1 MSNTEENTINISD
14 MLLSMAECVIE
25 TPQNFTIPKIPDIK
39 KPTSSFQPKK
49 PPKEIFY
56 SKNLLYLEE
65 NVLVCIYV
73 NTYLYMCVY
82 TYIYKCIHTYI

>member
-1 MSNTEENTINISD
+1 MKIMSNTEENTINISD

-39 KPTSSFQPKK
+39 KPSSSFQPKK
-49 PPKEIFY
+49 PSKEIFY

-65 NVLVCIYV
+65 NVLVCMYICMLICINIDV
-73 NTYLYMCVY
+73 
-82 TYIYKCIHTYI
+82 YIYMYI